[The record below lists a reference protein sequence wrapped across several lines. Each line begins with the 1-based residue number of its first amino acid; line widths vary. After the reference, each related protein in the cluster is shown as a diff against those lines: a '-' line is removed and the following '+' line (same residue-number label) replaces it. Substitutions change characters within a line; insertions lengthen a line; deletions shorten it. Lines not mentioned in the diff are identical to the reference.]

1 MLTEKNASQR
11 DNFQKIDGFRIMHG
25 NAVNNPGYN
34 GGMMEDVSGK
44 KSGYQVMALKWRPST
59 FAEVVGQQ
67 HIVRSLSNAIK
78 LNRIAGA
85 YLFCG
90 TRGVGKTSM
99 ARIFSRSI
107 NCETG
112 ATVTPCG
119 TCRNCREIADGNSM
133 DVVEIDGASNNGVDN
148 IREIRDH
155 LQYAPVKCRMK
166 IYIIDEVH
174 MLSGAAFNAFLKTLE
189 EPPPHTVFIMATTEQ
204 NKLPDTVL
212 SRCQV
217 FEFRA
222 LSDQEIAGRL
232 QKMIDSDGIK
242 ITPGAVMMIAR
253 RAEGS
258 MRDAQSLLD
267 QATSYAAETID
278 EELLGMVLG
287 LVSREKIWSIL
298 GAVTRK
304 EVDDTLRQLH
314 DLYYAGFEVAVI
326 VRELFEAVR
335 ALTIV
340 KVSGAPEK
348 ILKETDDALA
358 SMKQLVEGVTPGR
371 LQQYYDIL
379 LRAKSQAATAGNP
392 LSVLEM
398 ALIKMVRLDDVVS
411 VAELVERLKGM
422 PAAAAAPQPQTAA
435 APRFAPPSA
444 PPRPASTGARQPVPS
459 QDYDAP
465 PPPAA
470 PVAGDPWEAI
480 RTVIKEKKPLLAAS
494 LDKMVFSM
502 EGGKAVLGYPEDQSF
517 IRDQCEQN
525 RALIEDAL
533 QTAAGRRMA
542 VAFSA
547 TPKAVLKDALVK
559 KPPMDNAMR
568 RQMLNEPIIQ
578 KAVDL
583 FDGTPGFEEER

>member
-1 MLTEKNASQR
+1 
-11 DNFQKIDGFRIMHG
+11 
-25 NAVNNPGYN
+25 
-34 GGMMEDVSGK
+34 MEDASGK

-119 TCRNCREIADGNSM
+119 KCQNCREIADGNSM

-204 NKLPDTVL
+204 SKLPDTVL

-232 QKMIDSDGIK
+232 QKIIDSDGIK
-242 ITPGAVMMIAR
+242 ITPGAVLMIAR

-267 QATSYAAETID
+267 QAASYAAESID

-287 LVSREKIWSIL
+287 LVSREKMWSIL

-304 EVDDTLRQLH
+304 EVDETLRQLH
-314 DLYYAGFEVAVI
+314 DLYYAGFEVGVI

-358 SMKQLVEGVTPGR
+358 AMKQLVEGVTPGR

-398 ALIKMVRLDDVVS
+398 ALIKMVRLDDVLPL
-411 VAELVERLKGM
+411 AELLERLKGM
-422 PAAAAAPQPQTAA
+422 PAAAPQPQASA

-444 PPRPASTGARQPVPS
+444 PPRPAPAGARPPAPAQNH
-459 QDYDAP
+459 DAP
-465 PPPAA
+465 RPAIVPA
-470 PVAGDPWEAI
+470 AGDPWEAI
-480 RTVIKEKKPLLAAS
+480 RALIKEKKPLLAAS

-502 EGGKAVLGYPEDQSF
+502 EGEKAVLGYPEDQSF

-525 RALIEDAL
+525 RALIDEVL
-533 QTAAGRRMA
+533 QSVTGRRLT

-547 TPKAVLKDALVK
+547 APKAMLKETLVK
-559 KPPMDNAMR
+559 KPAVDNAMR

-583 FDGTPGFEEER
+583 FDGTPGFEDER

>member
-1 MLTEKNASQR
+1 
-11 DNFQKIDGFRIMHG
+11 
-25 NAVNNPGYN
+25 
-34 GGMMEDVSGK
+34 MMEDAGK
-44 KSGYQVMALKWRPST
+44 TKTGYQVMALKWRPST

-112 ATVTPCG
+112 ATTTPCG
-119 TCRNCREIADGNSM
+119 TCRNCIEIADGNSM

-204 NKLPDTVL
+204 SKLPDTVL

-232 QKMIDSDGIK
+232 QTIIDSDGIK
-242 ITPGAVMMIAR
+242 ITPGALIMISR

-267 QATSYAAETID
+267 QAASYAAETID

-287 LVSREKIWSIL
+287 LVSREKVWSIL
-298 GAVTRK
+298 GAITRK

-314 DLYYAGFEVAVI
+314 DLYYSGFEVAVI
-326 VRELFEAVR
+326 VRELFESVR

-348 ILKETDDALA
+348 ILKETDDALDA
-358 SMKQLVEGVTPGR
+358 MKRLVAGVTAGR

-398 ALIKMVRLDDVVS
+398 ALIKMVRLDDVLPL
-411 VAELVERLKGM
+411 AELIERLKGM
-422 PAAAAAPQPQTAA
+422 PTATPQSQAAA
-435 APRFAPPSA
+435 APRFSPPSA
-444 PPRPASTGARQPVPS
+444 PPRPASTGARQPAPG
-459 QDYDAP
+459 QGYDA

-470 PVAGDPWEAI
+470 PVAGDPWEFI
-480 RTVIKEKKPLLAAS
+480 RAVIKEKKPLLAAS
-494 LDKMVFSM
+494 LDKMIFSM
-502 EGGKAVLGYPEDQSF
+502 DGGKAVLGYPEDQSF

-525 RALIEDAL
+525 RALIEEAL
-533 QTAAGRRMA
+533 QTAVGRRLA
-542 VAFSA
+542 VSFSA
-547 TPKAVLKDALVK
+547 TPKAALKDALVK
-559 KPPMDNAMR
+559 KPAMDNAMR
-568 RQMLNEPIIQ
+568 RQMINEPIIQ

-583 FDGTPGFEEER
+583 FDGTPGFEDER

>member
-1 MLTEKNASQR
+1 M
-11 DNFQKIDGFRIMHG
+11 D
-25 NAVNNPGYN
+25 
-34 GGMMEDVSGK
+34 GMMEDAGK
-44 KSGYQVMALKWRPST
+44 TKTGYQVMALKWRPST

-112 ATVTPCG
+112 ATIAPCG
-119 TCRNCREIADGNSM
+119 KCRNCIEIAEGNSM

-232 QKMIDSDGIK
+232 QTIIDSDGIK

-267 QATSYAAETID
+267 QAASYAAETID

-304 EVDDTLRQLH
+304 EVDGTLRQLH
-314 DLYYAGFEVAVI
+314 DLYYSGFEVGVI
-326 VRELFEAVR
+326 VRELFESVR

-358 SMKQLVEGVTPGR
+358 AMKELVAGVTAGR

-398 ALIKMVRLDDVVS
+398 ALIKMVRLDDVLPL
-411 VAELVERLKGM
+411 AELIERLKGM
-422 PAAAAAPQPQTAA
+422 PATAPQPQAAA

-444 PPRPASTGARQPVPS
+444 PPRPASASARQPAPG
-459 QDYDAP
+459 QGYDAP
-465 PPPAA
+465 PSAAA

-480 RTVIKEKKPLLAAS
+480 RAVIKEKKPLLAAS

-525 RALIEDAL
+525 RALIEEAL
-533 QTAAGRRMA
+533 QSAAGRRMA

-547 TPKAVLKDALVK
+547 VPKTMLKDAVVK

-568 RQMLNEPIIQ
+568 RQMQNEPIIQ
-578 KAVDL
+578 KAMDM
-583 FDGTPGFEEER
+583 FDGTPAFEEER

>member
-34 GGMMEDVSGK
+34 DGTMEDASGK

-232 QKMIDSDGIK
+232 QKIIDSDGIK
-242 ITPGAVMMIAR
+242 ITPGAVLMIAR

-267 QATSYAAETID
+267 QAASYAAETID

-287 LVSREKIWSIL
+287 LVSREKIWSVL

-304 EVDDTLRQLH
+304 EVDETLRQLH

-340 KVSGAPEK
+340 KVSNAPEK

-358 SMKQLVEGVTPGR
+358 AMKQLVEGVTPGR

-398 ALIKMVRLDDVVS
+398 ALIKMVRLDDVLP
-411 VAELVERLKGM
+411 VAELLERLKGM
-422 PAAAAAPQPQTAA
+422 PAAAPQPQASTA
-435 APRFAPPSA
+435 APRFAPTATPQRTA
-444 PPRPASTGARQPVPS
+444 TVTGARQPAP
-459 QDYDAP
+459 QGYDAP

-470 PVAGDPWEAI
+470 APAAGDPWEAI
-480 RTVIKEKKPLLAAS
+480 RTLIKEKKPLLAAS

-525 RALIEDAL
+525 RALIEDSL
-533 QTAAGRRMA
+533 QSAAGRKLA
-542 VAFSA
+542 VAFSPV
-547 TPKAVLKDALVK
+547 PKAMLKETQVK
-559 KPPMDNAMR
+559 KPAMDNAMR
-568 RQMLNEPIIQ
+568 RQMLNEPVIQ

>member
-1 MLTEKNASQR
+1 
-11 DNFQKIDGFRIMHG
+11 
-25 NAVNNPGYN
+25 
-34 GGMMEDVSGK
+34 MEDASGK
-44 KSGYQVMALKWRPST
+44 KSGYQVMALKWRPGT
-59 FAEVVGQQ
+59 FADVVGQQ

-78 LNRIAGA
+78 LDRIAGA

-107 NCETG
+107 NCEKGPT
-112 ATVTPCG
+112 TTPCG
-119 TCRNCREIADGNSM
+119 TCRNCIEIAEGNSM

-204 NKLPDTVL
+204 SKLPDTVL

-232 QKMIDSDGIK
+232 QKIIDSDGIK
-242 ITPGAVMMIAR
+242 ITPGAVLMIAR

-267 QATSYAAETID
+267 QAASYAAESID

-287 LVSREKIWSIL
+287 LVSREKIWAVL
-298 GAVTRK
+298 GAITRK
-304 EVDDTLRQLH
+304 EVDETLRQLH
-314 DLYYAGFEVAVI
+314 DLYYAGFEVGVI
-326 VRELFEAVR
+326 LRELFEAVR

-340 KVSGAPEK
+340 KVSNAPEK

-358 SMKQLVEGVTPGR
+358 VMKQLVDGVTPGR

-398 ALIKMVRLDDVVS
+398 ALIKMVRLDDVIP
-411 VAELVERLKGM
+411 VAELVERMKGM
-422 PAAAAAPQPQTAA
+422 PAAAPQPQAASA

-444 PPRPASTGARQPVPS
+444 PPRPASAGARQSAPA
-459 QDYDAP
+459 QNHDAQSSA
-465 PPPAA
+465 AA
-470 PVAGDPWEAI
+470 PVAGDTWEAV
-480 RTVIKEKKPLLAAS
+480 RSAVKEKKPLLASS
-494 LDKMVFSM
+494 LDKMSFSM
-502 EGGKAVLGYPEDQSF
+502 EAGKAVLGYPEEQSF

-525 RALIEDAL
+525 RELIEGAL
-533 QTAAGRRMA
+533 QSATGRRMA
-542 VAFSA
+542 VVFSPA
-547 TPKAVLKDALVK
+547 AKTVLKETQVK
-559 KPPMDNAMR
+559 KPAMDSAMR

-583 FDGTPGFEEER
+583 FDGIPGFEEER

>member
-1 MLTEKNASQR
+1 
-11 DNFQKIDGFRIMHG
+11 
-25 NAVNNPGYN
+25 
-34 GGMMEDVSGK
+34 MMEDADK
-44 KSGYQVMALKWRPST
+44 KKGGYQVMALKWRPST

-107 NCETG
+107 NCESGPT
-112 ATVTPCG
+112 TTPCG
-119 TCRNCREIADGNSM
+119 KCRNCAEIADGNSM

-174 MLSGAAFNAFLKTLE
+174 MLSPAAFNAFLKTLE

-204 NKLPDTVL
+204 SKLPDTVL

-232 QKMIDSDGIK
+232 QKIIDSDGIR

-267 QATSYAAETID
+267 QAASYAAESID

-287 LVSREKIWSIL
+287 LVSREKIWAVL

-304 EVDDTLRQLH
+304 EVDGTLHQLH
-314 DLYYAGFEVAVI
+314 DLYYAGFEVGVI
-326 VRELFEAVR
+326 LRELFEAVR

-340 KVSGAPEK
+340 KVSNAPEK
-348 ILKETDDALA
+348 ILKETGDALA
-358 SMKQLVEGVTPGR
+358 AMKQLVEGVTPGR

-398 ALIKMVRLDDVVS
+398 ALIKMVRLDDVIP

-422 PAAAAAPQPQTAA
+422 PAAAPQPQASAA
-435 APRFAPPSA
+435 APRFVPPSA
-444 PPRPASTGARQPVPS
+444 PPRPATSGARQPAPS
-459 QDYDAP
+459 QNYDAP
-465 PPPAA
+465 PPAAAPAA
-470 PVAGDPWEAI
+470 PAAGDPWEAV
-480 RTVIKEKKPLLAAS
+480 RAVIKEKKPLLAAS

-502 EGGKAVLGYPEDQSF
+502 EAGRAVLGYPEDQSF

-525 RALIEDAL
+525 RALIEEAL
-533 QTAAGRRMA
+533 QAATGRRLA
-542 VAFSA
+542 VVFNAA
-547 TPKAVLKDALVK
+547 PKAMLKETQVK
-559 KPPMDNAMR
+559 KPAMDTAMR